1 MAHDLMR
8 PGERCYR
15 RILSLFGPGI
25 LTRGRIDRTKLADHV
40 FKDPHALKALEDII
54 HPEVIKETKK
64 KIRDLKKT
72 KGVRAIVLDVPLL
85 FESGMDRLCDVTL
98 LVKAPRQTQ
107 ISRTVTRLRLS
118 RQEAAR
124 RLKRQWP
131 TTKKMRLADVIVNN
145 KGKKKQLKD
154 TVTAVW
160 DRFVR

>member
-1 MAHDLMR
+1 M
-8 PGERCYR
+8 
-15 RILSLFGPGI
+15 
-25 LTRGRIDRTKLADHV
+25 
-40 FKDPHALKALEDII
+40 KALEDII